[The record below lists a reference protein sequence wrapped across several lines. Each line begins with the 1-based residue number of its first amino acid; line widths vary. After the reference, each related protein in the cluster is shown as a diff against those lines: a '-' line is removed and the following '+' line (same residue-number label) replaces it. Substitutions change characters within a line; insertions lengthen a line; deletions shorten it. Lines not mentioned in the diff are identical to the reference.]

1 MLQLG
6 QGTDSP
12 ADAAASLGPPG
23 SGNCNI
29 LDIILSSAW
38 NWQNMQEMVGASKY
52 NSLTEENSHQCIAII
67 NKYFSQCYLDHIS
80 YKIDLLIF
88 SNISSLH
95 KNFLKK

>member
-1 MLQLG
+1 MLKLG
-6 QGTDSP
+6 QGTD
-12 ADAAASLGPPG
+12 AAAASLGPPG

-80 YKIDLLIF
+80 YKIDLLN